1 MEKAYGRLLKP
12 KPEPKPEPEATK
24 RLKRELHR
32 VTAFVGYCSH
42 CNAVRAKGN
51 VIDLMKRGRELKDTL
66 IKSAG
71 AKFVCRDCG
80 WPFGADEEEV
90 KAIDACFL
98 CGGKKAV
105 RLKSE

>member
-1 MEKAYGRLLKP
+1 MEKAYERLLKP
-12 KPEPKPEPEATK
+12 KPKPKPETEVPK
-24 RLKRELHR
+24 HLRRELHR
-32 VTAFVGYCSH
+32 VTAFVGFCEH
-42 CNAVRAKGN
+42 CNAVRAKGK
-51 VIDLMKRGRELKDTL
+51 VAELMKRGRELKGVITKL
-66 IKSAG
+66 TG

-105 RLKSE
+105 RLKSK

>member
-1 MEKAYGRLLKP
+1 MADAYARLLKP
-12 KPEPKPEPEATK
+12 KPKPEPEATK
-24 RLKRELHR
+24 RVQRELHK

-42 CNAVRAKGN
+42 CNTVRGKGD
-51 VIDLMKRGRELKDTL
+51 VVELMKRGRELKDVVTKL
-66 IKSAG
+66 AG

>member
-1 MEKAYGRLLKP
+1 LVKRKYERLLK
-12 KPEPKPEPEATK
+12 KPEPEPEVTK
-24 RLKRELHR
+24 RVQKGVHH

-42 CNAVRAKGN
+42 CNAVRGKGD
-51 VIDLMKRGRELKDTL
+51 VVELIKRGRELKDAL
-66 IKSAG
+66 IKTAG
-71 AKFVCRDCG
+71 AKFVCRTCG
-80 WPFGADEEEV
+80 WPFGADEEKV